1 MRSLTNPFENGDM
14 PNRRLKSGEFNRLV
28 ESVLTM
34 LFVLLSGTSVS
45 AQYADA
51 SSSEHPFELIPHV
64 GYAWTGARSAGS
76 EFDTGELDIE
86 DSEYFGIIGDYTVR
100 PGGQVRLQYRRQDT
114 DLVYRGLTLGKVSTD
129 VAVEYFQLGGLAGVE
144 RGKFF
149 PYGSFTLG
157 ATRFSAS
164 DFDEDD
170 WKFSMLLGFGVK
182 AYGGDRIG
190 FMFQGTF
197 PFTIMEGGGAI
208 AVGPA
213 GGFATFGGSGIGQF
227 DLTGGLIIRI

>member
-1 MRSLTNPFENGDM
+1 M
-14 PNRRLKSGEFNRLV
+14 PNRRPKNNGLNRLV
-28 ESVLTM
+28 GSAFAI
-34 LFVLLSGTSVS
+34 LFVLLSGKSVS

-51 SSSEHPFELIPHV
+51 SSSEHRFELIPHV

-76 EFDTGELDIE
+76 SLDTGELDIE
-86 DSEYFGIIGDYTVR
+86 DSVYYGIIGDYTVR

-114 DLVYRGLTLGKVSTD
+114 DLVFRGLTLGKVSTD

-144 RGKFF
+144 KGKLF

-182 AYGGDRIG
+182 AYGDRVG

-197 PFTIMEGGGAI
+197 PFTIMEGGGTI